1 MSYSSRCNIWSL
13 IVHHMMFSL
22 CFFLW
27 HMAAGWLIASFSVNM
42 TSTAMPAQ
50 SRSSLSNKLSS
61 MLAGTATMW
70 LMGDDYIFFFF
81 FVYSHFFKHLQPTL
95 SLLLMI
101 LIEMYLFFYEV
112 IHLSDILGPGLY
124 ILSRDAGSQSQ
135 SCFTYYFDNLYL
147 NITNK

>member
-1 MSYSSRCNIWSL
+1 MITY
-13 IVHHMMFSL
+13 
-22 CFFLW
+22 
-27 HMAAGWLIASFSVNM
+27 
-42 TSTAMPAQ
+42 
-50 SRSSLSNKLSS
+50 
-61 MLAGTATMW
+61 
-70 LMGDDYIFFFF
+70 FFFF

-147 NITNK
+147 NITNE